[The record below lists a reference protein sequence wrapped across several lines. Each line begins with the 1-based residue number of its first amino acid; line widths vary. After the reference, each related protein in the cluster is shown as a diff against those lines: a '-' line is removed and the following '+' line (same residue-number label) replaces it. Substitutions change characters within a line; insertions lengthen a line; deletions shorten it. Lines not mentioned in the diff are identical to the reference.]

1 MAESR
6 FHTLLKKKIENAMQT
21 RVATLVTGVP
31 EDYAA
36 YKFEVG
42 YLTGLNDVLAL
53 CEETD
58 REFE

>member
-21 RVATLVTGVP
+21 RVGALVTGVP

-42 YLTGLNDVLAL
+42 YMTALNDVLEL
-53 CEETD
+53 CQETD
-58 REFE
+58 REYE